1 MFRLGVKTA
10 SNESNENAERLIQG
24 RSNAFVVR
32 NKRRIAGMKDKRWG
46 ETIEHARNNKKMTVD
61 SSFIQFLKRRQTSAY
76 Y

>member
-32 NKRRIAGMKDKRWG
+32 NKRRVS
-46 ETIEHARNNKKMTVD
+46 HF
-61 SSFIQFLKRRQTSAY
+61 SFFKLKLLLWPDIS
-76 Y
+76 